1 MMLKSIKNAMYSPNS
16 CPNRQFMVDEF
27 NLYLQQLVGMALLY
41 PAKSLERQRYL
52 TQIIRL
58 IVKSDKMWCDR
69 NAPHYD
75 DALQKT
81 WQHLCENLDKYDST
95 KASLTTWLNQY
106 LKWRI
111 IDGYQAQNRETA
123 RQEEYKR
130 HLSDTSSD
138 DSLEAEKSLEKLK
151 AWLTADAEGI
161 LSRTYIREHPE
172 VNCQTLILRKL
183 QPDATWKTLAAE
195 FGINDKT
202 LSSFYQRKCMPI
214 LREFGKKENFF

>member
-1 MMLKSIKNAMYSPNS
+1 MMLKSIKNVPISPQS
-16 CPNRQFMVDEF
+16 CQNRQFMVDEF

-41 PAKSLERQRYL
+41 PPQSLERQRYL

-58 IVKSDKMWCDR
+58 INKSGKMWCDR
-69 NAPHYD
+69 NSPHYE

-111 IDGYQAQNRETA
+111 IDGYQAQNREQA

-130 HLSDTSSD
+130 HLTDTSPD
-138 DSLEAEKSLEKLK
+138 DFLEAEKNLEKLK

-161 LSRTYIREHPE
+161 LSRTHIREYPE

-183 QPDATWKTLAAE
+183 QPDATWKILAAE

-214 LREFGKKENFF
+214 LQEFSKKENFF